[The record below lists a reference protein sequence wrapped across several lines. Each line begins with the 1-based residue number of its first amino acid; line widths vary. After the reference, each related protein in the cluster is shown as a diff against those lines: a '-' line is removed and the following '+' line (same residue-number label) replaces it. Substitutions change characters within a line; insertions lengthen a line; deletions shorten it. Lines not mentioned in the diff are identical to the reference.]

1 MNIELWTLLVIVA
14 MLSITIFFLW
24 SSKSR
29 PDAITG
35 NLSSRGEHVCRAP
48 LNNVE
53 AVAMF
58 APTVI
63 IAQMIDVSNRQC
75 TDV

>member
-1 MNIELWTLLVIVA
+1 
-14 MLSITIFFLW
+14 MLSITISFLW

-35 NLSSRGEHVCRAP
+35 NLSSRDASIARPQPGEHVCRAP